1 MKKLILLLISVTCF
15 AYIFANDELESTKNF
30 GSGNNVRHKE
40 KIFNADVV
48 DCSYDGQILY
58 LYSSQSFE
66 DVVVEISVISG
77 NVILEQTLDIK
88 AQIPCLVNVGCEKNI
103 NVVIYL
109 PNGKIYSKIF

>member
-1 MKKLILLLISVTCF
+1 MKKLIFLIIFGACF
-15 AYIFANDELESTKNF
+15 AYIFANDESEREKLRT
-30 GSGNNVRHKE
+30 SGGDIRHKE
-40 KIFNADVV
+40 KVLGSVAV
-48 DCSYDGQILY
+48 DCSYDGQVLY

-88 AQIPCLVNVGCEKNI
+88 AQIPCIVNVGCEKNI

-109 PNGKIYSKIF
+109 PNGNVYSKIF